1 MTKPRRTFC
10 SIALVAAIATLCGA
24 QSDYQVITVEN
35 GGTISGTV
43 KWSGTLPKMT
53 AVLINKDTEVCDPQ
67 GQKKRDLERLLVGL
81 NGGVANTVVFLKNVT
96 KGKAMDLPETRQ
108 SLNQRTCR
116 YEPHV
121 LLVPGKGTVHLRS
134 SDPILH
140 TVHMSGASDYNLP
153 FPFANQSVSRTMNRE
168 GLVDLRCNAGHVW
181 MNAEMLVVRHPSYTV
196 TDEDG
201 NCRLTN
207 VPPGEYQIE
216 AWHEGW
222 KVVGQGTLYD
232 VMTQVRVQRPIFSE
246 PLEWTKKI
254 TVPANGATTVNFV
267 ISDRRPELASNQ

>member
-1 MTKPRRTFC
+1 MKNYQTVLC
-10 SIALVAAIATLCGA
+10 AAALLVGIALPSAA
-24 QSDYQVITVEN
+24 QSEYQVIAVDN
-35 GGTISGTV
+35 GGTITGTV
-43 KWSGTLPKMT
+43 KWSGPLPKI
-53 AVLINKDTEVCDPQ
+53 AALLVNKDVEVCDPQ
-67 GQKKRDLERLLVGL
+67 GEKKRDLERLMVGA
-81 NGGVANTVVFLKNVT
+81 NSGVANTVVFLKNIT
-96 KGKAMDLPETRQ
+96 KGKAMDIPETRQ

-121 LLVPGKGTVHLRS
+121 MLVPDNGTVHLRS

-153 FPFANQSVSRTMNRE
+153 FPFANQTITRTMNRQ

-181 MNAEMLVVRHPSYTV
+181 MNAEMMVVSHPYYAV

-201 NCRLTN
+201 NFRLTN

-232 VMTQVRVQRPIFSE
+232 VMTQVRVQRPVFSE
-246 PLEWTKKI
+246 PLEWTKKV
-254 TVPANGATTVNFV
+254 TVPPSGTATVNFV
-267 ISDRRPELASNQ
+267 ISDRRPELASN

>member
-1 MTKPRRTFC
+1 MTKFKTALC
-10 SIALVAAIATLCGA
+10 SAALLAAITKRSPA
-24 QSDYQVITVEN
+24 QSDYQVITVN
-35 GGTISGTV
+35 DGGTITGTV
-43 KWSGTLPKMT
+43 KWSGPVPKMIP
-53 AVLINKDTEVCDPQ
+53 VLINKDSEVCDPTA
-67 GQKKRDLERLLVGL
+67 QKKRDLERLIVGA
-81 NGGVANTVVFLKNVT
+81 NNGVANTVVFLRNVS

-121 LLVPGKGTVHLRS
+121 LLVPDNGTVHLRS

-153 FPFANQSVSRTMNRE
+153 FPFANQTITRTMNRE

-181 MNAEMLVVRHPSYTV
+181 MNAEMMVVRHPYYAV

-201 NCRLTN
+201 NFRLTN

-246 PLEWTKKI
+246 PMEWTKKVS
-254 TVPANGATTVNFV
+254 VPANGTATVNFV
-267 ISDRRPELASNQ
+267 ISDRRPELASN

>member
-1 MTKPRRTFC
+1 MAKLKSVLRRA
-10 SIALVAAIATLCGA
+10 ALAALFTVPSVA
-24 QSDYQVITVEN
+24 QSGYQVIAFEN

-43 KWSGTLPKMT
+43 KWSGALPKLT
-53 AVLINKDTEVCDPQ
+53 AGLINKDVEICDPQ
-67 GQKKRDLERLLVGL
+67 GQKKRDYERLLVGA
-81 NGGVANTVVFLKNVT
+81 NGGVANTVVFLKNIT

-108 SLNQRTCR
+108 ALNQRTCR

-121 LLVPGKGTVHLRS
+121 LLVPGNGTVQLRS

-153 FPFANQSVSRTMNRE
+153 FPFANQTVTRTMNRE

-181 MNAEMLVVRHPSYTV
+181 MNAEMMVVSHPYYAV

-201 NCRLTN
+201 NFRLTN

-232 VMTQVRVQRPIFSE
+232 VMTQVRVQRPIFSA

-254 TVPANGATTVNFV
+254 TVPASGTTTVNFV
-267 ISDRRPELASNQ
+267 ISERRPELASN

>member
-1 MTKPRRTFC
+1 MKKLNAVFC
-10 SIALVAAIATLCGA
+10 PAMLLAAITTISAA
-24 QSDYQVITVEN
+24 QTGYQVIAVEN
-35 GGTISGTV
+35 GGTITGTV
-43 KWSGTLPKMT
+43 KWSGALPKLT
-53 AVLINKDTEVCDPQ
+53 AALITKDTEVCDPQ
-67 GQKKRDLERLLVGL
+67 GQKRRDLERLIVGD
-81 NGGVANTVVFLKNVT
+81 NGGVANTVVFLKDIS
-96 KGKAMDLPETRQ
+96 KGKAMDLPEARQ
-108 SLNQRTCR
+108 ALNQRTCR

-121 LLVPGKGTVHLRS
+121 LLVPDNGTVHLRS

-153 FPFANQSVSRTMNRE
+153 FPFANQTITRTMNRK

-181 MNAEMLVVRHPSYTV
+181 MNAEMMVVSHPYYAV

-201 NCRLTN
+201 NFRLTN

-232 VMTQVRVQRPIFSE
+232 VMTQLRVQRPIFSE
-246 PLEWTKKI
+246 PLEWTKKV
-254 TVPANGATTVNFV
+254 TVSPSGTATVNFI
-267 ISDRRPELASNQ
+267 ISDRRPELASN